1 VAIATDGHGA
11 PAATVGAGIVVEEKA
26 ARGIGAPANGG
37 LGAFD
42 EELGG
47 GASQGRKQPIES
59 TFAGYELQRP
69 RTFLRNEFIMSLGD
83 TEDFVD
89 GLDPGRRDWFFVDD
103 RSENSAKGFAKAE
116 DTKENSIDGL
126 GLGVEKGAEPRGT
139 IVGH

>member
-1 VAIATDGHGA
+1 MEPHVIDQHNEEFKLEGTPTGGAAAQEGGHFVAIATHGHGA
-11 PAATVGAGIVVEEKA
+11 PAAPVGAGIVVEEEA
-26 ARGIGAPANGG
+26 ARGIGTAANGG

-42 EELGG
+42 EELRG

-103 RSENSAKGFAKAE
+103 RS
-116 DTKENSIDGL
+116 
-126 GLGVEKGAEPRGT
+126 
-139 IVGH
+139 